1 MEQVTILSIS
11 EINSALKRLGLPSGS
26 QNVKPMLAALDKD
39 GSGVIETQEFV
50 DVNTSSPWA
59 AFANKF

>member
-39 GSGVIETQEFV
+39 GSGVIETQEFL
-50 DVNTSSPWA
+50 DVNTSSP
-59 AFANKF
+59 